1 MNKALFVAA
10 ITNAESIRSCHVP
23 DFSNPA
29 QGPDPCQLAS
39 EPRYRKGPAACFDN
53 NSHVSAFNQTW
64 MMFSPFFKNWLFCAS
79 LSSPVCKDLLSVF
92 PVNGRQ
98 IFSLC
103 LSSKEDIWVLSG
115 VLWLSSL
122 ASDMHLVGLD

>member
-1 MNKALFVAA
+1 MYDLTLFQLYVKTVSSEQKALFVAA

-64 MMFSPFFKNWLFCAS
+64 MMFSPFFKKIGCSVLVYHLQSAKTFC
-79 LSSPVCKDLLSVF
+79 
-92 PVNGRQ
+92 
-98 IFSLC
+98 
-103 LSSKEDIWVLSG
+103 
-115 VLWLSSL
+115 L
-122 ASDMHLVGLD
+122 AFQ